1 MKTEFTGKEEAVLF
15 HLYHSM
21 KGNGFD
27 FGLVDEVRPAGIAAK
42 QAGSV
47 MRALRKKLCIDMG
60 DFEMKIRFGLSGHMA
75 CAYSSA
81 GAVSVKCSGP
91 LCGEPYHLM
100 T

>member
-42 QAGSV
+42 QARSV
-47 MRALRKKLCIDMG
+47 MRALRKKLCIDTDPKFWSSDMRLEKRQNG
-60 DFEMKIRFGLSGHMA
+60 TASRYIIQAMVEGH
-75 CAYSSA
+75 
-81 GAVSVKCSGP
+81 
-91 LCGEPYHLM
+91 
-100 T
+100 